1 MRFTVTRLCGGKAL
15 MATSKEEL
23 RVDMDRADA
32 FISGEGKV
40 KSRDDLMMTA
50 EWRGMEIT
58 LYPQGKV
65 MFFPLSDKDTAIK
78 YAAEILLGACAA
90 GD

>member
-1 MRFTVTRLCGGKAL
+1 MRFTVTRLCGGRAL

-23 RVDMDRADA
+23 NVDMEKAYA
-32 FISGEGKV
+32 FISCEGAV
-40 KSRDDLMMTA
+40 KSREDLMMTA

-65 MFFPLSDKDTAIK
+65 MFFPLSDKDTAVK
-78 YAAEILLGACAA
+78 YAAEILLGAGAA